1 MRIEGYFNENDEPVI
16 KINLGST
23 SIEVLIDTGFAGSL
37 IIPQELS
44 TDLTLN
50 FEGFEEFYTVTGHV
64 FVAPAYSVEANWFG
78 ERTKVP
84 VAISADVKEALL
96 GSQRLKNCRLTID
109 YDDRAVQIMKKSKR
123 V

>member
-78 ERTKVP
+78 ERIKVP
-84 VAISADVKEALL
+84 LRLARTLRKHCSEVRGSKTVA
-96 GSQRLKNCRLTID
+96 SQSTMTIAPF
-109 YDDRAVQIMKKSKR
+109 RS
-123 V
+123 